1 VSHTMFDIML
11 VEDDWED
18 TNLVLSA
25 LREQKPDMNITVVR
39 DGAEALDCIF
49 ATGRYVN
56 RTPYTPHLIL
66 LDLRLPKRDGLDV
79 LRVLRSYVRTK
90 VIPVVILSGSVEE
103 RKVVESYELGANS
116 VVTKPQDGE
125 QFRRLLRQIV
135 AYWTTMNVPQDVDQ
149 SADPNGRTSSASEG
163 EDMARGTS

>member
-1 VSHTMFDIML
+1 MSQAKFDIML
-11 VEDDWED
+11 IEDDWED
-18 TNLVLSA
+18 TNQVLAA
-25 LREQKPDMNITVVR
+25 LSDLRPGIHITVVR

-49 ATGRYVN
+49 GTGRYVN
-56 RTPYTPHLIL
+56 STPYTPRLIL

-116 VVTKPQDGE
+116 VATKPQDPE
-125 QFRRLLRQIV
+125 QFRQLLRQIV
-135 AYWTTMNVPQDVDQ
+135 AYWVNVNVPQATDLASSPDGQ
-149 SADPNGRTSSASEG
+149 APSASDG
-163 EDMARGTS
+163 EDVARDTS